1 MKTLLLIVLCLTLTG
16 CVSITAKACFGVP
29 ASVRSVLP
37 DKVPKDGCPVDFHYS
52 NMQEPDQEPEKNVV
66 PAP

>member
-1 MKTLLLIVLCLTLTG
+1 MKTFLLVSLCLALSG

-52 NMQEPDQEPEKNVV
+52 NMEDPNKK
-66 PAP
+66 